1 MKKYLILLLSL
12 MVCFSFILPAGAGE
26 LSGDKRALLEKIN
39 TSISEMNMD
48 LSSTATGFSEYKLN
62 ELTGGALLMVPQLA
76 NMQGAKISFD
86 YNLNA
91 PAGQM
96 GMQWKMNYQGKT
108 YQGDLYLDGSRI
120 IFTKDF
126 LVMIKEISPATKI
139 PDLNTMP
146 QYLYVD
152 QPEFA
157 QMWSSPWL
165 GSQINRI
172 LPLQNEL
179 LTFFLE
185 AIPNNTISSNGSEL
199 KISINQQQF
208 AACLAGIME
217 KVQKEPERFADLMA
231 KYITTLDP
239 NQSDDELR
247 SEILA
252 GLKED
257 NNKVT
262 SADDI
267 VKSMAEAGLEFRNLT
282 YVVPRGKNGPGSFS
296 LNMGIKNPTTSESLG
311 EMDFKVDQ
319 VKNGDKVTGD
329 MNMEIS
335 GVVKEQN
342 IRFSLKLVGDYDQTK
357 TNATSNTALTI
368 RVDQGSMK
376 MLNLGLDILS
386 QAKVD
391 KNVETSVPVLTPEN
405 SFNLEQLTN
414 EEEETVQAKLL
425 PGLEKSVHVVI
436 NGKPLH
442 AEVKPVIKEG
452 RTMVPLKNLAEAL
465 GCKLNMINDHELY
478 LAKENNY
485 VMLRLGEIKYTVN
498 GKDKILDVPAFAKN
512 GQILVPLRLIVEDL
526 GYQVKAEGDVVYIT
540 GY

>member
-1 MKKYLILLLSL
+1 MKKYFIMLLSL
-12 MVCFSFILPAGAGE
+12 VVCFSFILPAGAGE

-48 LSSTATGFSEYKLN
+48 LSSTATGSAEYRVN
-62 ELTGGALLMVPQLA
+62 QLTGGALLMVPQLA
-76 NMQGAKISFD
+76 NLQGAKIFFD

-96 GMQWKMNYQGKT
+96 GMRWKMNYQGKT
-108 YQGDLYLDGSRI
+108 YQGDLFLDGSRI

-126 LVMIKEISPATKI
+126 LAMIKEINPATNL

-165 GSQINRI
+165 GSKINLI
-172 LPLQNEL
+172 LPPQNEL
-179 LTFFLE
+179 LTFLLE
-185 AIPNNTISSNGSEL
+185 AIPNNTISSNGSDL

-239 NQSDDELR
+239 NQGYDELR

-252 GLKED
+252 GLKQD
-257 NNKVT
+257 NNEVT

-267 VKSMAEAGLEFRNLT
+267 VKSMAEAGLEFKNLT
-282 YVVPRGKNGPGSFS
+282 YVVPRGKNGPSNFS
-296 LNMGIKNPTTSESLG
+296 LNMGIKDPTTANTLG
-311 EMDFKVDQ
+311 EMNFKSDQ
-319 VKNGDKVTGD
+319 VKNGDNITGD
-329 MNMEIS
+329 MNIEIS
-335 GVVKEQN
+335 GMVKEQN
-342 IRFSLKLVGDYDQTK
+342 ITFSFKLAGDYDQSRTS
-357 TNATSNTALTI
+357 ATSNMSLTI
-368 RVDQGSMK
+368 DAAQGSMK

-391 KNVETSVPVLTPEN
+391 KNVKISVPELTPEN

-414 EEEETVQAKLL
+414 KEEESVQAKLL

-436 NGKPLH
+436 DGKPFKS
-442 AEVKPVIKEG
+442 EVPSLIKEG
-452 RTMVPLKNLAEAL
+452 RTMVPLKNLADAL
-465 GCKLNMINDHELY
+465 GCRLNLINDHELY
-478 LAKENNY
+478 LAKGNNY
-485 VMLRLGEIKYTVN
+485 VMLRLGERKYTVN
-498 GKDKILDVPAFAKN
+498 GKAKLLDVPAIEKN
-512 GQILVPLRLIVEDL
+512 GQTLVPLRSIAEDL
-526 GYQVKAEGDVVYIT
+526 GYQVKAAGDVVYIT
-540 GY
+540 SY